1 METVHVTI
9 KNGITLD
16 ATQAIAIDP
25 YKIVWI
31 KKYTDGV
38 STLARILYCRNKD
51 RREPC
56 DDMYCTETYAAIAAI
71 VAALDVP
78 LFNEYTV
85 YTDFVEGSQ
94 MGTWTGQEAQTYND
108 EFIEDIMATNEHVLP
123 IFINYNSA
131 RTQAGVIHYCEG
143 AFKRKKVYIDV
154 LSVPEGL
161 ITTTTTEEPVTTTTT
176 EESTTTTT
184 TLELQ

>member
-1 METVHVTI
+1 METVHASI
-9 KNGITLD
+9 KNGKTFD
-16 ATQAIAIDP
+16 TAQAISIDP
-25 YKIVWI
+25 YKIVWL
-31 KKYTDGV
+31 KKYADGG

-56 DDMYCTETYAAIAAI
+56 DDLYLTETYVAIAAI
-71 VAALDVP
+71 VAALDIP

-85 YTDFVEGSQ
+85 YTEFVEGHGI
-94 MGTWTGQEAQTYND
+94 GTWTGQEAQTYND

-123 IFINYNSA
+123 IYIMYNLA

-161 ITTTTTEEPVTTTTT
+161 ITTTTTAEPA
-176 EESTTTTT
+176 TTTTT